1 MSEEQERPPVF
12 GTWRRLYWVVGLYLV
27 LVIVLFSV
35 FTRVFNR

>member
-12 GTWRRLYWVVGLYLV
+12 GSWRRLYWAVGLYLV
-27 LVIVLFSV
+27 AVIVLFSI